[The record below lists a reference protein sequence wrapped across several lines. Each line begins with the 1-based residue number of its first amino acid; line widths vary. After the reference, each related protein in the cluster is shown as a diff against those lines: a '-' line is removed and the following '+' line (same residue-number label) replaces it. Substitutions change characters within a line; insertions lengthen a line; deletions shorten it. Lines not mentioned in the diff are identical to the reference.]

1 MFYGSSVQSPW
12 KLLLHMQGC
21 SFTQKSFSFHLY
33 GRRPSRMSLYSLQ
46 STPEGWGV
54 SKTTSGTLQ
63 VQWIILELRLP
74 QGSQL
79 RKTLGN
85 VANVSLEHFLRS
97 GRPEIVTNT
106 SYGLE
111 TCSRLQK
118 ECKQETQKWWNL
130 GNFQPV
136 WCCSPKQSS
145 CGFCLWNISTTIPH
159 LSTQIRE

>member
-1 MFYGSSVQSPW
+1 MVHLYSLPGNFSFICRGVVSP
-12 KLLLHMQGC
+12 
-21 SFTQKSFSFHLY
+21 KSPSFHLY
-33 GRRPSRMSLYSLQ
+33 GRRPSHMSLYSLQ
-46 STPEGWGV
+46 SAPEGWGV

-63 VQWIILELRLP
+63 VQWIILDLRLP

-136 WCCSPKQSS
+136 WCCSPKQI
-145 CGFCLWNISTTIPH
+145 FLWF
-159 LSTQIRE
+159 LSVKCFYNDPSPKHPN